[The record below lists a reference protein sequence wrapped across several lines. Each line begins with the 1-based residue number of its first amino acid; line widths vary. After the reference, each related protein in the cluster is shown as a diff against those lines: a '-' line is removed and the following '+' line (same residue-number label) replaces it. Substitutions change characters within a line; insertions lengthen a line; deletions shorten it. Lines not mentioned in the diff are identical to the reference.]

1 MYVFGHVQDA
11 NKLCPPLKRV
21 PFMSDNIE
29 INLPETTTR
38 TRPKRRTKA
47 EVESELKKVEKMYQM
62 TLDQFAS
69 ETQQLVEARD
79 EIERLQA
86 QASSRADDI
95 GALQK
100 MLADEESS
108 SRKLMQELETS
119 RRQLMDQESNLQTVA
134 QQQESELRETKSELQ
149 NIIQSQ
155 KQEIASMQSTISAQT
170 TIIAEL
176 QTNLEQLQNR
186 VQRTF
191 LQDASFERVAAPKTV
206 PELAPAPVKQSR
218 APTMGT
224 TPLIQAQPATQ
235 PATQPAITQPKRQAN
250 PKPVTS
256 KPRIIQHVMRQP
268 YSSHELSVLR
278 RR

>member
-1 MYVFGHVQDA
+1 MCSGTCKMPINCGAH
-11 NKLCPPLKRV
+11 LKRV

-69 ETQQLVEARD
+69 ETQQLVEARA

-95 GALQK
+95 GSLQK

-134 QQQESELRETKSELQ
+134 QQQESELRETKAALQ

-155 KQEIASMQSTISAQT
+155 KQEIVGMQSTISAQT

-186 VQRTF
+186 VQQTF
-191 LQDASFERVAAPKTV
+191 LQDASSERVAASKAV
-206 PELAPAPVKQSR
+206 SELAPAKQSR
-218 APTMGT
+218 APTMQT

-235 PATQPAITQPKRQAN
+235 PATTQPKRQAN
-250 PKPVTS
+250 LKPVTS

-268 YSSHELSVLR
+268 YSSHEVSLLR

>member
-21 PFMSDNIE
+21 SFMSENIE

-47 EVESELKKVEKMYQM
+47 DVESELKKVEKMYQM

-86 QASSRADDI
+86 QASSRADEI
-95 GALQK
+95 GSLQK

-119 RRQLMDQESNLQTVA
+119 RRQLMDQESNLQAVA

-155 KQEIASMQSTISAQT
+155 KQEIAGMQSTISAQT

-206 PELAPAPVKQSR
+206 PELAPAPVSR

-268 YSSHELSVLR
+268 YSSHEVSLLR

>member
-21 PFMSDNIE
+21 SFMSENIE

-47 EVESELKKVEKMYQM
+47 DVESELKKVEKMYQM

-86 QASSRADDI
+86 QASSRADEI
-95 GALQK
+95 GSLQK

-119 RRQLMDQESNLQTVA
+119 RRQLMDQESNLQAVA

-155 KQEIASMQSTISAQT
+155 KQEIAGMQSTISAQM

-206 PELAPAPVKQSR
+206 PELAPAPVSR

-268 YSSHELSVLR
+268 YSSHEVSLLR